1 MRDLTREK
9 NTLSAQRVKYEHLLA
24 KQIETMTN
32 QREISEQKYLK
43 MISEYKEEL
52 YKLKEFQKEVNH
64 NVYNQYTYNQ
74 FTYGEMKDRQERIQ
88 DNNRIQHVNNLLKS
102 SSPDKGS
109 RERKSTLERNLDTP

>member
-1 MRDLTREK
+1 
-9 NTLSAQRVKYEHLLA
+9 
-24 KQIETMTN
+24 MTN

-109 RERKSTLERNLDTP
+109 RERKSVLERNLDTP